1 MLNVTGK
8 KQIKLSVVKTITIGV
23 ASLLFSSM
31 PALAQSSVLSPDIEK
46 AAYEIGNI
54 IVSNDL
60 VTESISSISELDFSD
75 KSPTEIIRELL
86 HHSHGV
92 ATLSN
97 SLKPNEILEV
107 YQKAVLKHGNM
118 RDKSVF
124 ELYRQYLT
132 TVDLSNN
139 QRSVYPELTSILT
152 LQTESD
158 DWFVANTA
166 WRLLAVLNSLTASH
180 NFPLALEQAQN
191 AYKIIPNEVSPYV
204 DDARIL
210 TLGNT
215 TFLHNL
221 LLNPGMAVE
230 NTAELI
236 KQKQGSNYPVDGSSL
251 LNNLIYSLSEW
262 REYDV
267 STKLAKDVLK
277 LEKKFGS
284 NVPGLTELRV
294 GRLLNAQR
302 KFSEAL
308 PLLEQGLSNV
318 ERDAIRKNL
327 SLARITA
334 LAGLG
339 RKIEADQ
346 ALKSVMAKYY
356 NGSEVINDKHLN
368 AAKAAI
374 AIANGNQSEIFRL
387 TTEVNDLTAQS
398 LLRRYSNNTSEL
410 LASLENTKERQAE
423 REAGLKREASLQKS
437 KAEQQ
442 KRVNQLLMVLVALLS
457 IAAILTGIFARFR
470 NKVSKELAI
479 KTAEAEDA
487 DRMKSEFLG
496 MVSHELRTPLNG
508 IVGIADLLAMTA
520 PTDDMRYKAGIIL
533 DSSNKLTHVVESIVD
548 MSRIDGEK
556 MELYPEPVDVH
567 NIVAE
572 LDKSWR
578 PVIEDK
584 GVTFTSYVE
593 NSLTDDIILDK
604 ARFHQCLNSLLSNA
618 AKFTDSGR
626 VHLHVTSQSSDIDNQ
641 VEITAIIADTGQGM
655 SEEVQGKLFTPFLQ
669 ADSSMTRK
677 HGGSGLGLAITQS
690 LARMMNGDV
699 TMISKQGRG
708 SEFTLTVKGPKSE
721 TAEILDEVE
730 LLLDNA
736 DMLPTETAITDTPDE
751 QAQQSAP
758 NIQPVAAEYATIQ
771 AVDHIDNLEEEA
783 AEPVSQ
789 APTQTQTPQPDSVS
803 AYDAESLKGLNILIV
818 EDIQANQDVIKLF
831 LDPEGCKS
839 HGAQNGYEAI
849 QMLESQ
855 SFDIILMD
863 IRMPDMDGIEA
874 TRIIRSSGRE
884 YQNTPI
890 IALTADVA
898 PETNAACMAAGADI
912 FLTKPVMGR
921 DLIESIK
928 FIRRFHD
935 YDEDTA
941 SHVA

>member
-1 MLNVTGK
+1 MM
-8 KQIKLSVVKTITIGV
+8 TIGII
-23 ASLLFSSM
+23 SPLFSPM
-31 PALAQSSVLSPDIEK
+31 PALAKPSVLSPNIEK
-46 AAYEIGNI
+46 TAYEIGNI
-54 IVSNDL
+54 IVTNEL
-60 VTESISSISELDFSD
+60 ATESISSTSELNFTD
-75 KSPTEIIRELL
+75 KSPDNIIRDLL
-86 HHSHGV
+86 HHTHGV

-97 SLKPNEILEV
+97 LLNANEILKIYE
-107 YQKAVLKHGNM
+107 KTVLEHGND

-124 ELYRQYLT
+124 KLYKQYLT

-139 QRSVYPELTSILT
+139 QTSIYPELTNLLT
-152 LQTESD
+152 LQTENE
-158 DWFVANTA
+158 DWFIANTA
-166 WRLLAVLNSLTASH
+166 WRLLAVLNSQAASH

-191 AYKIIPNEVSPYV
+191 AYKIIPNEFSPYV

-210 TLGNT
+210 TLGHT

-221 LLNPGMAVE
+221 LLDPGMAIE

-236 KQKQGSNYPVDGSSL
+236 KQKQNANYPIDGSSL

-262 REYDV
+262 REYEV
-267 STKLAKDVLK
+267 STKLAKDVLE

-294 GRLLNAQR
+294 GRLLNKQG
-302 KFSEAL
+302 KFFEAL
-308 PLLEQGLSNV
+308 PIIENGISNAKRNV
-318 ERDAIRKNL
+318 VRKNL
-327 SLARITA
+327 SLENITA

-339 RKIEADQ
+339 RKAEADR
-346 ALKSVMAKYY
+346 ALKSVITEYY
-356 NGSEVINDKHLN
+356 NGVETVNDRNLN
-368 AAKAAI
+368 AAKAAV
-374 AIANGNQSEIFRL
+374 AIANGDEAEIFRL
-387 TTEVNDLTAQS
+387 TTELNDLTAQS
-398 LLRRYSNNTSEL
+398 LLRKYNNNTSEL
-410 LASLENTKERQAE
+410 LANLENTKERQAE
-423 REAGLKREASLQKS
+423 REAGLKREANLQKA

-442 KRVNQLLMVLVALLS
+442 KRVNHLLMMLVALMSL
-457 IAAILTGIFARFR
+457 AALFAGIFARFR

-508 IVGIADLLAMTA
+508 IVGIADLLSMTA

-567 NIVAE
+567 SIVAE

-584 GVTFTSYVE
+584 SVTFTSYVE
-593 NSLTDDIILDK
+593 NSLVDDIILDK

-626 VHLHVTSQSSDIDNQ
+626 VHLHVTSQPSDVDNQ

-721 TAEILDEVE
+721 TAQILDEVE
-730 LLLDNA
+730 FLLDNA
-736 DMLPTETAITDTPDE
+736 DMLPTEAEIIDTPDV
-751 QAQQSAP
+751 QVQQSAP
-758 NIQPVAAEYATIQ
+758 EIQPAAAEYAPIQ
-771 AVDHIDNLEEEA
+771 AVENTDNLEEEA
-783 AEPVSQ
+783 AQSVSQ
-789 APTQTQTPQPDSVS
+789 MQDETSQQGSIS
-803 AYDAESLKGLNILIV
+803 AYDAESLRGLNILIV

-839 HGAQNGYEAI
+839 YGAKNGHEAI
-849 QMLESQ
+849 EMLESQ
-855 SFDIILMD
+855 AFDIILMD

-935 YDEDTA
+935 YEDDTA
-941 SHVA
+941 SDVA

>member
-1 MLNVTGK
+1 MTDK
-8 KQIKLSVVKTITIGV
+8 RQIEFSVVKTTTIGFI
-23 ASLLFSSM
+23 SLLFSSM
-31 PALAQSSVLSPDIEK
+31 PAFAQTTILSPDTEET
-46 AAYEIGNI
+46 AYEIGNI
-54 IVSNDL
+54 IISNDL
-60 VTESISSISELDFSD
+60 VTESISTTSELDFSG
-75 KSPTEIIRELL
+75 KSPTDIVRELL
-86 HHSHGV
+86 HHAHGV
-92 ATLSN
+92 ATVSN
-97 SLKPNEILEV
+97 SLNPTEIIELYE
-107 YQKAVLKHGNM
+107 KAVLEHGNT
-118 RDKSVF
+118 RDKSVY
-124 ELYRQYLT
+124 ELYKLYLT
-132 TVDLSNN
+132 TVDLSNT
-139 QRSVYPELTSILT
+139 QKSVYPELENALE
-152 LQTESD
+152 LHTENE
-158 DWFVANTA
+158 DWFIANTA
-166 WRLLAVLNSLTASH
+166 WRLLAVLNSQTASD
-180 NFPLALEQAQN
+180 NLPLALEQAQS

-204 DDARIL
+204 DDARVL
-210 TLGNT
+210 TLEQT

-221 LLNPGMAVE
+221 LLNPKLAIE

-236 KQKQGSNYPVDGSSL
+236 KQKQISNYPVDGSSL

-267 STKLAKDVLK
+267 STKLAKDVLQ
-277 LEKKFGS
+277 LEEKFGS

-294 GRLLNAQR
+294 GRLLNKQG

-308 PLLEQGLSNV
+308 PLIENGLSNAQRHV
-318 ERDAIRKNL
+318 VRKNL
-327 SLARITA
+327 ALAHITA

-339 RKIEADQ
+339 RKAEADR
-346 ALKSVMAKYY
+346 ALKSVIAQYY
-356 NGSEVINDKHLN
+356 NGSEAINDKNLN

-374 AIANGNQSEIFRL
+374 AIANGHQSEIFRL

-423 REAGLKREASLQKS
+423 REAGLKREAVLKQ
-437 KAEQQ
+437 AELDQQ
-442 KRVNQLLMVLVALLS
+442 KQRNRLLIVIASLL
-457 IAAILTGIFARFR
+457 AFAAGFAILFARYR
-470 NKVSKELAI
+470 NRVSKELEI

-508 IVGIADLLAMTA
+508 IVGIADLLSMTA

-556 MELYPEPVDVH
+556 LELYPEAVNVH
-567 NIVAE
+567 SMVTE

-578 PVIEDK
+578 PVIEGK

-593 NSLTDDIILDK
+593 NSLIDDIILDK

-618 AKFTDSGR
+618 AKFTDRGR
-626 VHLHVTSQSSDIDNQ
+626 VHLHVTSQPSDIDNQ

-730 LLLDNA
+730 FLLDNA
-736 DMLPTETAITDTPDE
+736 DMLPTEAEVIDTPDV
-751 QAQQSAP
+751 QVQQSAP
-758 NIQPVAAEYATIQ
+758 DIQPVAAEYAPIQ
-771 AVDHIDNLEEEA
+771 AVDHIDNLEEKTA
-783 AEPVSQ
+783 LPVSQ
-789 APTQTQTPQPDSVS
+789 APAQTQTPQQGSVS
-803 AYDAESLKGLNILIV
+803 AYDAESLRGLNILIV

-839 HGAQNGYEAI
+839 YGAQNGHEAI
-849 QMLESQ
+849 EMLESQ
-855 SFDIILMD
+855 AFDIILMD

-898 PETNAACMAAGADI
+898 PETNAACMSAGADI

-935 YDEDTA
+935 YEDDTA
-941 SHVA
+941 SDVA